1 MYAIKYRVRAASSK
15 ERVGWVFVDI
25 NTNQEIPV
33 QYENA
38 IRTVRSG

>member
-15 ERVGWVFVDI
+15 ERVGWVFVDL

-33 QYENA
+33 
-38 IRTVRSG
+38 